1 MENKPISLPDT
12 ISTKSWLCL
21 KVHDMYMRC
30 MCNMDGRGRH
40 QHKLPATSY
49 QLPATSYQLYSNVL
63 QPLLQLLLR
72 LCVEGLPQ
80 LFQIKFHGSQML
92 MQLQIDIVQLL
103 YIYRYVGAV
112 HNYASWLAAIP
123 WVSCSSCFNWLVAT
137 P

>member
-1 MENKPISLPDT
+1 MALPQGPRH
-12 ISTKSWLCL
+12 
-21 KVHDMYMRC
+21 VHEVYVQYGWTRTPPA
-30 MCNMDGRGRH
+30 
-40 QHKLPATSY
+40 QATSY

-112 HNYASWLAAIP
+112 HMQVGWQQFRGSAAVPASTGWWQP
-123 WVSCSSCFNWLVAT
+123 RE
-137 P
+137 